1 MANRIKGLFLTF
13 VVPAS
18 TDIDLDSVSIEPDE
32 EASDLD
38 AIKIGDLAAAD
49 GAPDLGLVVDQVL
62 ELDIALAG
70 EVYLQVPALGEGERR
85 HDVREEA
92 IVRKELLNCCA
103 VRRLV

>member
-1 MANRIKGLFLTF
+1 MTTT
-13 VVPAS
+13 PQQQHAS
-18 TDIDLDSVSIEPDE
+18 CRDIDLDSVSIEPDE

-49 GAPDLGLVVDQVL
+49 GAPDLGLVVDQIL

-92 IVRKELLNCCA
+92 RRQAIVRKELLN
-103 VRRLV
+103 